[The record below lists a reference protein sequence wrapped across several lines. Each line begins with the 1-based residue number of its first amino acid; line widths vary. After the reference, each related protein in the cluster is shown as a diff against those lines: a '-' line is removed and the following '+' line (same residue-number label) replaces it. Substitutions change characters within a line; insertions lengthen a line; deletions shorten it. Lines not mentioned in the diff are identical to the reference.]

1 MCLHKKIIIL
11 YDELSGNRIQ
21 GSQSSYRFTF
31 PCPESVICNIL
42 YLLRRIKNDTPYRF
56 CLWLLLNDTLLACGF
71 PATHPEILL
80 IESLPYI
87 LPYLRCY
94 KNVTPSFIAV
104 PIVILKI
111 KVQINTGVQSGFAV
125 VQPRPYLSS
134 LTKLFSFRFASQSLS
149 I

>member
-94 KNVTPSFIAV
+94 KNVTPSFISV
-104 PIVILKI
+104 PNSNPQNQSSNKHRSPVWFCGCATPPVLIIVNKAI
-111 KVQINTGVQSGFAV
+111 
-125 VQPRPYLSS
+125 
-134 LTKLFSFRFASQSLS
+134 
-149 I
+149 